1 MVKRLVRREQYANR
15 ITVLRNYFHGYVDH
29 GNERL
34 PFFDERGERG
44 VATKIPAT
52 GR

>member
-29 GNERL
+29 GNERPMIDL
-34 PFFDERGERG
+34 NW
-44 VATKIPAT
+44 TT
-52 GR
+52 SSW